1 MGACISGHFDPN
13 GKLWKVGL
21 VNYHPWTINGGEVIV
36 PQVVDIILWDLEN
49 SHTTLSTV
57 GKGLFNQE
65 APRQYQ
71 DVGVMA
77 FPASLAQ
84 VMR

>member
-1 MGACISGHFDPN
+1 
-13 GKLWKVGL
+13 
-21 VNYHPWTINGGEVIV
+21 VIV
-36 PQVVDIILWDLEN
+36 PQVVDIILWDLQN

-57 GKGLFNQE
+57 GKGLFNHD
-65 APRQYQ
+65 APKQYQ